1 MIQKYDDKTLEP
13 LPLDLPP
20 GTREHVLIPSD
31 EVIFH
36 TNDHPCQLWLKNEQQ
51 DMVYP
56 ADHPEQKL
64 RGLPKG
70 LKAVLEERVSVWDE
84 LMTRRNGK
92 VNGKCKQC
100 KKSQVKKDAE
110 RQIAEAEAMGRED
123 GLTDKDLV
131 EAEESVEESEDK
143 WCCMYKVMSL
153 QDDFV
158 NEKPQLQHDL
168 EARGH
173 ICLFLP
179 KFHCELNPI
188 ELVWGYAKYCE
199 SLFSFKLSLYSQYKI
214 RRLSQHI

>member
-1 MIQKYDDKTLEP
+1 MNVNPGGSSAKLMHPTIIP
-13 LPLDLPP
+13 LNNPP
-20 GTREHVLIPSD
+20 PKPGQPDTRGMP
-31 EVIFH
+31 
-36 TNDHPCQLWLKNEQQ
+36 Q

-64 RGLPKG
+64 QGLLKG
-70 LKAVLEERVSVWDE
+70 LKAVLQERVSVWDE

-110 RQIAEAEAMGRED
+110 RRVAEAEAMGQED

-173 ICLFLP
+173 VCLFLP
-179 KFHCELNPI
+179 KFHCELNLI
-188 ELVWGYAKYCE
+188 ELVWSYAKYCE
-199 SLFSFKLSLYSQYKI
+199 SLFSFKLSFYSRYKI
-214 RRLSQHI
+214 CRLSQCI